1 MNIHLLVS
9 QCLHI
14 VHLMLQKISLIV
26 IKVKTL
32 WKDLK
37 GHVTKIINN
46 EKKKK
51 NDTINK

>member
-1 MNIHLLVS
+1 MHLLVS

-26 IKVKTL
+26 IEVKTL

-37 GHVTKIINN
+37 GHVTKIINY

-51 NDTINK
+51 LYH